1 MTGPHLASSAAISA
15 WTDRPRSPLHEF
27 WRRFRRHRLAL
38 ASVALLT
45 AIAVITLAA
54 PLLTPFAFDAQ
65 DIELLG
71 MPHPPGQAHWL
82 GTDHLGRDNFTR
94 LLYGGRVSVSVGLAA
109 ALVATAIGTL
119 IGAVAGFFRGWIDAF
134 LMRVTDVVL
143 SIPPLP
149 LILLLSGL
157 VRPSV
162 PVLVVII
169 GALNWMSTAR
179 LVRGQFLS
187 LREREYIEAARALGV
202 GSLRLIWRHM
212 LPNAAGPLIVAA
224 TLAVGHAILVESAL
238 SFLGFGVQPPTPTWG
253 NLLNYARQWLDTA
266 PWLAIP
272 PGILIF
278 ATMLAVN
285 FLGDGMRDALDSRN

>member
-1 MTGPHLASSAAISA
+1 MNATIVTTASAE
-15 WTDRPRSPLHEF
+15 RPRTPFYEF
-27 WRRFRRHRLAL
+27 WRRFRRHKLAL
-38 ASVALLT
+38 ASVVILLLI
-45 AIAVITLAA
+45 AIITLAA
-54 PLLTPFAFDAQ
+54 PLLAPYPFDEQ
-65 DIELLG
+65 DFNLLG
-71 MPHPPGQAHWL
+71 MPNAPDGVHWL

-94 LLYGGRVSVSVGLAA
+94 LLYGGRVSVQVGFAA

-119 IGAVAGFFRGWIDAF
+119 IGAVSGFFRGWTDSV
-134 LMRVTDVVL
+134 LMRATDVVL

-157 VRPSV
+157 MRPSI
-162 PVLVVII
+162 PALVIII

-187 LREREYIEAARALGV
+187 LREREYVEAARALGV
-202 GSLRLIWRHM
+202 SDLRLIWRHM

-224 TLAVGHAILVESAL
+224 TLAIGHAILVESAL

-253 NLLNYARQWLDTA
+253 NLLNFARQWLDSA

-272 PGILIF
+272 PGIMIF
-278 ATMLAVN
+278 VTMLCVN
-285 FLGDGMRDALDSRN
+285 FLGDGMRDAFDTRN

>member
-1 MTGPHLASSAAISA
+1 MSGPHLASSAAISA

-45 AIAVITLAA
+45 AIAVITVAA

-134 LMRVTDVVL
+134 LMRATDVVL

-202 GSLRLIWRHM
+202 SSLRLIWRHM